1 MGSTV
6 SGMGVSAAGVSP
18 GQGKAEWGL
27 LGVFLQVL
35 VLVVWLLLVGE
46 ASRWKVGSLG

>member
-6 SGMGVSAAGVSP
+6 SGMGVSAAGVSA